1 MKVDFKES
9 FAKDLGK
16 IKDKKLLASV
26 QGIIEQTE
34 TAESLREI
42 KKIKKI
48 KGYKIYYRIKVGNYR
63 IGIKFENDL
72 LTFVRF
78 LNRKDIY
85 RYFP

>member
-9 FAKDLGK
+9 FAKDLRK
-16 IKDKKLLASV
+16 IKDRKLLASV

-42 KKIKKI
+42 KKL

-78 LNRKDIY
+78 LSRKDISL
-85 RYFP
+85 